1 MIQGFSAMKKSVILP
16 LILMTVSIALTYCGQ
31 TIGNAQ
37 DFVPN
42 KAPVIEDVTL
52 TDYKGK
58 PIDKNS
64 VTIGLKVY
72 CVVKAVDPE
81 RAPLTYTFS
90 SPNGSTTLPSV
101 SPDGCSVYFSV
112 ENVQAGIPV
121 SLRMTVSD
129 DKDASAGVS
138 ITVGTGK
145 LGATVTVNNPES
157 AYVRKDTMTRCTF
170 TSTET
175 GWYQVVESSA
185 DITDPEA
192 VMTSL
197 SKYAAAGSVIT
208 LDLAGSEY
216 IGAIDAGAVK
226 VGLSAGDG
234 VKKIWLLFKDDN
246 NYYSVGKTSVT
257 VDNTPPSVTVT
268 SPANGEINIPSS
280 PEIDI
285 VLSESTIAASS
296 LDSALSVVNKSTN
309 TAEGTVSYLS
319 FDGASKTARYSVSGL
334 ARNTQ
339 YTATVSGI
347 KDLAG
352 NTLAANPLNVFS
364 FTTTATYA
372 VSYNSNGGS
381 FSSAPASV
389 SYTDGEQVT
398 VTTTTPSKTGYSFT
412 GWNTA
417 SDGTGY
423 AYAGGTKFSMPADDV
438 ILYAQWSI
446 KSYTVTF
453 DANSGTGTVPSAIT
467 GNYNTAIT
475 LPATSLTRTGYNFSG
490 WNTAAN
496 GSGTNYTAGGSYTI
510 PASNI
515 TLYAKWTLKT
525 CVIRFD
531 SDGVNLGSAPSTLTR
546 TAFTTFNPATYR
558 YDNIFKIDSDGASYR
573 CIGWNF
579 FPGATTALNATYS
592 IVSNVDLF
600 PVWKEFAIGD
610 TGPGGGVIF
619 YIAASYQ
626 TDGYDK
632 SRWRYMESYQG
643 VLSQCHWAT
652 GAAQSSLIGTAEEI
666 GTGKSNTELM
676 ISNEDTAGAG
686 ALCKNFSVTVKG
698 NTFNDWFLPSLNELK
713 ENYKNAKS
721 TCPDINIWTSSE
733 DMSTSTIARYIYWA
747 GTGSAGYRDKNISG
761 DYYAHPVRRF

>member
-1 MIQGFSAMKKSVILP
+1 MIQGLSAMKKSVILP
-16 LILMTVSIALTYCGQ
+16 LILLTASVALASCGE

-42 KAPVIEDVTL
+42 KAPIIENVIL
-52 TDYKGK
+52 TDSNGN

-64 VTIGLKVY
+64 VTIGLKAY
-72 CVVKAVDPE
+72 CVVKALDPE

-129 DKDASAGVS
+129 DKDASVGVS

-145 LGATVTVNNPES
+145 LGATVTMNNPES

-170 TSTET
+170 TSTAT

-185 DITDPEA
+185 DITNPA
-192 VMTSL
+192 ASMTSL

-208 LDLAGSEY
+208 LNLAGNEY
-216 IGAIDAGAVK
+216 IGGIDAGAVK
-226 VGLSAGDG
+226 FTLSAGDG

-257 VDNTPPSVTVT
+257 VDNTPPAVTGT
-268 SPANGEINIPSS
+268 SPTNGEINIPSS
-280 PEIDI
+280 PEINI
-285 VLSESTIAASS
+285 VLSESTIDASS
-296 LDSALSVVNKSTN
+296 LASALTVKKSTG
-309 TAEGTVSYLS
+309 TPEGTVSYLS

-334 ARNTQ
+334 ALNTQ

-352 NTLAANPLNVFS
+352 NTLISNPLSVFS

-372 VSYNSNGGS
+372 VSYNANGGS
-381 FSSAPASV
+381 FSSAPV
-389 SYTDGEQVT
+389 SISYAAGKPVT
-398 VTTTTPSKTGYSFT
+398 VTAITPTRTGYSFT
-412 GWNTA
+412 GWNTS
-417 SDGTGY
+417 SDGTGS
-423 AYAGGTKFSMPADDV
+423 AREGGSVFSMPADDV

-446 KSYTVTF
+446 NSYTVTF

-467 GNYNTAIT
+467 GNYNKPIT
-475 LPATSLTRTGYNFSG
+475 LPTTSLTRTGYNFSG

-525 CVIRFD
+525 CVVKFD
-531 SDGVNLGSAPSTLTR
+531 SDGVNLGSVPSSFTH
-546 TAFTTFNPATYR
+546 TAFTTFNPASYAC
-558 YDNIFKIDSDGASYR
+558 DNIFKIDSDGASYR

-600 PVWKEFAIGD
+600 PVWKEFVIGD

-619 YIAASYQ
+619 HIASSYQ
-626 TDGYDK
+626 TDGYDD

-643 VLSQCHWAT
+643 VLSQCSWAT
-652 GAAQSSLIGTAEEI
+652 GTAQSSSIGTAEGI
-666 GTGKSNTELM
+666 GAGKSNTALM
-676 ISNEDTAGAG
+676 VLNGNTAGAG
-686 ALCKNFSVTVKG
+686 DLCANFSVTFKG
-698 NTFNDWFLPSLNELK
+698 NTFDDWYLPSLNESK
-713 ENYKNAKS
+713 EIYKNAKG
-721 TCPDINIWTSSE
+721 TCPDNLNIWTSSE
-733 DMSTSTIARYIYWA
+733 DMSNPAIARYIYWEF
-747 GTGSAGYRDKNISG
+747 GTAGYRDKWHYDG
-761 DYYAHPVRRF
+761 FCAHPARRF